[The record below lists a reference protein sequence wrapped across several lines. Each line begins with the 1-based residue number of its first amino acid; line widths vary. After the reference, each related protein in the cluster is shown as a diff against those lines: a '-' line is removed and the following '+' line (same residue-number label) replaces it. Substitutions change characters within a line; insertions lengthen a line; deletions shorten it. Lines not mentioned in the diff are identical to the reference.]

1 MEFGSGL
8 DKVLKQEVA
17 VIYGNKVRE
26 LHALEHNHFSRNVTE
41 ADSFKSL
48 ASLLDL
54 LGERSAKAQ
63 TLPGPVTSYTKFRD
77 SNQTIFLLSDIPSK
91 KILGFLKTG
100 RKRLFVHDRR
110 GVCVECVPLCVL
122 DFYVHEA
129 HQRKGCGKK
138 LFDFMLKYE
147 NINPSCLAIDFPSK
161 KMLQFLQKHYQLKNP
176 IFSSNNFVVYSRFF
190 DQIFYDTLNIEK
202 HSTIPC
208 ELSSII
214 QIWDTEGLIH
224 KRKMNPLVNHSY
236 HKPNNNNNNKN
247 NNHYGNT
254 ITMDE
259 QPKLNDQIHIHNKT
273 LTNQQ
278 VNELHRTIND
288 QIPIPMID
296 MKLCNNSNNNNNT
309 LTSVYD
315 VSKIDNGN
323 IKLKQHLNELK
334 PMDHHH
340 NGVKTLG
347 LLHNVYDNVNRS
359 TTQKKSTSS
368 IMTTNSEMF
377 NYRSY
382 ELKNRSKQT
391 YSYINAVRNHNCHTR
406 LW

>member
-17 VIYGNKVRE
+17 VIYGNRVRE
-26 LHALEHNHFSRNVTE
+26 LHALEHNQNVTE

-54 LGERSAKAQ
+54 LGIRTRQ
-63 TLPGPVTSYTKFRD
+63 FFYYL
-77 SNQTIFLLSDIPSK
+77 IFLQKS
-91 KILGFLKTG
+91 FLKTG
-100 RKRLFVHDRR
+100 RKRLFVHDKR

-161 KMLQFLQKHYQLKNP
+161 KMLQFLHKHYQLKNP
-176 IFSSNNFVVYSRFF
+176 IFSSNNFVVYSKFF
-190 DQIFYDTLNIEK
+190 DQIFYDTLDIEK

-224 KRKMNPLVNHSY
+224 KRKMNPIVNHSY
-236 HKPNNNNNNKN
+236 HKPNNN

-259 QPKLNDQIHIHNKT
+259 QSKLNDQTHIHNKT

-278 VNELHRTIND
+278 VNQLHRTIND
-288 QIPIPMID
+288 EIPIPMTD
-296 MKLCNNSNNNNNT
+296 MKLCNNSNNNNNNNNNNT

-315 VSKIDNGN
+315 VSKIDDGN
-323 IKLKQHLNELK
+323 VKLKQHLNESKL
-334 PMDHHH
+334 MDQHH
-340 NGVKTLG
+340 NGVKTFG
-347 LLHNVYDNVNRS
+347 LLHNAYDNVNRS

-368 IMTTNSEMF
+368 IMTTNSERF
-377 NYRSY
+377 NYRSF